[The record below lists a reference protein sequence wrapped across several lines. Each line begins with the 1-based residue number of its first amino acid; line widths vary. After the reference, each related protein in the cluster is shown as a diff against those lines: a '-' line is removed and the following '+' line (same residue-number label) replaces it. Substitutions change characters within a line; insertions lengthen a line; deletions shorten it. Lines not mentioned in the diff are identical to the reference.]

1 MTKKTNEKENK
12 ANDKLS
18 LIEKLKS
25 YNNVQRE
32 FLSLYKQA
40 SNLSKLDNYIKC
52 SENLVKLFKEMKT
65 ASGYE
70 ISEYVELR
78 ALKKLANQM
87 VDYDR
92 AKEVNNSWESVRD
105 TSIKLALLMYL
116 KNESGWVV
124 QDNTLKA
131 VNNKLTPDTVING
144 KEVKNPDTSLV
155 NAKVKDILSDYSSK
169 FATTVITTGS
179 GGVKKKSFTLS
190 ALLDQAKKELSSI
203 DRMDYKDLYSKLSEA
218 DISLMRSIAKL
229 SHMIIVKYDTYE
241 GCTSD
246 DDNFT
251 FSSDYLSKMRD
262 KYIQGLKVATFKEPL
277 KKVS

>member
-1 MTKKTNEKENK
+1 MTNEKKTNENK
-12 ANDKLS
+12 TNDKLS

-52 SENLVKLFKEMKT
+52 SENLVKLFKEMKAT
-65 ASGYE
+65 SGYE
-70 ISEYVELR
+70 ISEYVELK

-92 AKEVNNSWESVRD
+92 AKEINNSWESVRD
-105 TSIKLALLMYL
+105 TSIKLALLMHL

-124 QDNTLKA
+124 DDNTLKA
-131 VNNKLTPDTVING
+131 VNNKLTPKTTING
-144 KEVKNPDTSLV
+144 NEVDNPDKSLV
-155 NAKVKDILSDYSSK
+155 KAKVKDILSDYSSK

-179 GGVKKKSFTLS
+179 GGVKKKSISLI
-190 ALLDQAKKELSSI
+190 ALLDKSKQELSKI
-203 DRMDYKDLYSKLSEA
+203 DRMDYKDIYSKLSDA

-241 GCTSD
+241 GCTTD
-246 DDNFT
+246 DDKFSY
-251 FSSDYLSKMRD
+251 SSDYLSKMRD

>member
-1 MTKKTNEKENK
+1 MTNEKKTNENK
-12 ANDKLS
+12 TNDKLS

-52 SENLVKLFKEMKT
+52 SENLVKLFKEMK
-65 ASGYE
+65 ASSGYE
-70 ISEYVELR
+70 ISEYVELK

-92 AKEVNNSWESVRD
+92 AKEINNSWESVRD
-105 TSIKLALLMYL
+105 TSIKLALLMHL

-124 QDNTLKA
+124 DDNTLKA
-131 VNNKLTPDTVING
+131 VNNKLTPKTTING
-144 KEVKNPDTSLV
+144 NEVDNPDKSLV
-155 NAKVKDILSDYSSK
+155 KAKVKDILSDYSSK

-179 GGVKKKSFTLS
+179 GGVKKKSISLS
-190 ALLDQAKKELSSI
+190 ALLDKTKKELSSI
-203 DRMDYKDLYSKLSEA
+203 DRMDYKDIYSKLSDA

-241 GCTSD
+241 GCTTD
-246 DDNFT
+246 DDKFSY
-251 FSSDYLSKMRD
+251 SSDYLSKMRD

-277 KKVS
+277 KKVG